1 MALRAF
7 PIRPPVAAPVALP
20 DQSRLLEAIL
30 ETVEA
35 LVVVFD
41 PDGRILHFN
50 HACERLTGWTADEI
64 VGRFVWDTLTPPEQ
78 VAELRA
84 TFQAL
89 KPDEAL
95 TRWEGQWLTRD
106 GRRRLIAWQS
116 KLLGTGQR
124 WTHFLATGIDVTD
137 SRRTDEAMAT
147 VAEVADHLATRGPT
161 PETYEQ
167 VVRLLA
173 QRFNWELVSIYLV
186 EDDGL
191 LHLAAQLGYDD
202 PVHVFDGS
210 RGVVGRVLRTHRTAF
225 VTDVTAD
232 PDYLPVGNDV
242 TSEISVPLMLQG
254 EILGIL
260 NVEAVDPPLDER
272 DLLMLEGVANRVA
285 SSVALGRRVRQLQT
299 QAFHD
304 ALTGL
309 ANRALFMDRLEH
321 ALALLSRT
329 ESKVGVV
336 FLDLDDFKTV
346 NDGLGH
352 AAGDELLRLVARRLE
367 TAVRAG
373 DTVARLG
380 GDEFAVLL
388 EPVGAAGDALAA
400 AERIMAALAEPFQLG
415 SRQVTVR
422 ASIGVAIDDTTAG
435 ELLRDADVAMYRA
448 KNDGRGRAVLFE
460 SSMREAAIARLDLE
474 RELRVAI
481 ERGDLFL
488 DYQPVFDVA
497 TRVVTGVEALV
508 RWRHATQGTL
518 MPGSFIDLAEE
529 TGLIVPLGRQV
540 LRVACADARSWQEGS
555 AVPFLVSVN
564 LSVRQLEHPGIVDDV
579 AEALD
584 GSGLEPGRLIL
595 EITESAFA
603 RNRERAVAAVSALRG
618 LGVRIAIDDFGIG
631 YSSLSFVKD
640 LPLDILKVD
649 RSFIADLPD
658 VGARA
663 GVVETFFRLGQVLG
677 LQTVAEGVET
687 EDQLSAVRGLGADLV
702 QGYLLGRPMT
712 PDAIGRILS
721 AA

>member
-1 MALRAF
+1 M
-7 PIRPPVAAPVALP
+7 
-20 DQSRLLEAIL
+20 LEA
-30 ETVEA
+30 
-35 LVVVFD
+35 
-41 PDGRILHFN
+41 
-50 HACERLTGWTADEI
+50 
-64 VGRFVWDTLTPPEQ
+64 
-78 VAELRA
+78 
-84 TFQAL
+84 
-89 KPDEAL
+89 
-95 TRWEGQWLTRD
+95 
-106 GRRRLIAWQS
+106 
-116 KLLGTGQR
+116 
-124 WTHFLATGIDVTD
+124 
-137 SRRTDEAMAT
+137 
-147 VAEVADHLATRGPT
+147 
-161 PETYEQ
+161 
-167 VVRLLA
+167 
-173 QRFNWELVSIYLV
+173 
-186 EDDGL
+186 
-191 LHLAAQLGYDD
+191 
-202 PVHVFDGS
+202 
-210 RGVVGRVLRTHRTAF
+210 
-225 VTDVTAD
+225 
-232 PDYLPVGNDV
+232 
-242 TSEISVPLMLQG
+242 
-254 EILGIL
+254 
-260 NVEAVDPPLDER
+260 
-272 DLLMLEGVANRVA
+272 VANRVA
-285 SSVALGRRVRQLQT
+285 SSVALGRRVRQLET
-299 QAFHD
+299 QAFND

-321 ALALLSRT
+321 ALAVLSRT
-329 ESKVGVV
+329 AAKVGVV

-388 EPVGAAGDALAA
+388 EPVGNADDALAA
-400 AERIMAALAEPFQLG
+400 ADRLIAALAEPFQLG

-422 ASIGVAIDDTTAG
+422 ASLGVAIDDTTAG

-460 SSMREAAIARLDLE
+460 SSMRDAAIARLDLE

-481 ERGDLFL
+481 EKGHLFL

-497 TRVVTGVEALV
+497 SRVVTGVEALV
-508 RWRHATQGTL
+508 RWRHATRGTL

-540 LRVACADARSWQEGS
+540 LRIACADARSWQAGS

-564 LSVRQLEHPGIVDDV
+564 LSVRQLEDPGIVEDV
-579 AEALD
+579 REALAT
-584 GSGLEPGRLIL
+584 SGLEPGRLIL

-603 RNRERAVAAVSALRG
+603 RNREGVIAAVSALRG

-658 VGARA
+658 VGVRA

-687 EDQLSAVRGLGADLV
+687 EGQLSAVQELGADLV
-702 QGYLLGRPMT
+702 QGYLLGRPMP
-712 PDAIGRILS
+712 PDAIARILS
-721 AA
+721 AT